1 VADLRTT
8 VLLVVLVVERH
19 ITLLA
24 VLEQQHKDLRVE
36 TIQGLRLT
44 EEVVA
49 VEQVQLVQ
57 MLDLML
63 PMEQTVELEFS
74 LQLH

>member
-1 VADLRTT
+1 M

-24 VLEQQHKDLRVE
+24 VLEQQHKDLRVG
-36 TIQGLRLT
+36 TIQVLQLT
-44 EEVVA
+44 VEEEVV
-49 VEQVQLVQ
+49 EQEQLAQ

-74 LQLH
+74 LRLH